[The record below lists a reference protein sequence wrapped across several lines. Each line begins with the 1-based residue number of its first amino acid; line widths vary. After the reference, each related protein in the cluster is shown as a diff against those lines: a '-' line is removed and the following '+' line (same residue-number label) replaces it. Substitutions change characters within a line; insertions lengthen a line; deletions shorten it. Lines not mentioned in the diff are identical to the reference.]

1 MQIQIKNDFIRIV
14 ILTIDGL
21 YTQIYDEIYCDIDKY
36 RKIQS
41 KFGSSEKYK
50 VIIIKLHTNF
60 CFTYIEISVGEKQ
73 FLRLFVCL

>member
-50 VIIIKLHTNF
+50 VIII
-60 CFTYIEISVGEKQ
+60 
-73 FLRLFVCL
+73 